1 MTLIHRTLPATA
13 GAGGLNKYR
22 NSNSNDKK
30 KKKKD
35 YKNPGNT
42 SEVYYE
48 TSVITWGIKMRQN
61 A

>member
-30 KKKKD
+30 KEKK
-35 YKNPGNT
+35 T
-42 SEVYYE
+42 
-48 TSVITWGIKMRQN
+48 IKIREIQVKYIMKQVLLLE

>member
-30 KKKKD
+30 KKEKKTIKIREIQVK
-35 YKNPGNT
+35 YIM
-42 SEVYYE
+42 
-48 TSVITWGIKMRQN
+48 TSVITRGIKMRQN

>member
-48 TSVITWGIKMRQN
+48 TSVIT
-61 A
+61 

>member
-30 KKKKD
+30 KERKKD

-48 TSVITWGIKMRQN
+48 TRVIT
-61 A
+61 

>member
-13 GAGGLNKYR
+13 AAGGLNKYR
-22 NSNSNDKK
+22 NSNSSDKK
-30 KKKKD
+30 KKEKD

-48 TSVITWGIKMRQN
+48 RGVIT
-61 A
+61 

>member
-13 GAGGLNKYR
+13 GAGGLNKYW

-30 KKKKD
+30 KKEKK
-35 YKNPGNT
+35 T
-42 SEVYYE
+42 
-48 TSVITWGIKMRQN
+48 IKIREIQVKYIMKQVLLLE